1 MSSVM
6 QELLAQSSFD
16 KLKQG
21 TIVAGQITEIRQNEV
36 VVDIGGKAEAV
47 VPANEFMD
55 VGELQIG
62 QQIEVLIEKLED
74 KNGNPVVS
82 FDKAEQ
88 KKNWDNILTKFPEG
102 SIATGRVKAK
112 VKGGLIVNIG
122 VDSFLPASHID
133 VQPPKNLDQYVG
145 QTYDFKVLK
154 INLDRQNVVLSR
166 RELIEE
172 QRANKRRALLDS
184 IQPGQVRKGIVKN
197 ITDFGAFID
206 LDGMDGLLHITD
218 MSWGRITHPS
228 EMLKQGEEVN
238 VMIIEVN
245 REKERV
251 SLGLKQTT
259 KNPWDEIDRKFP
271 VGAKVHG
278 KVVNLVPYGA
288 FVEIEPGVEGLVHI
302 TEMSWTK
309 RITKPGELLKVGQ
322 ELDAVVLGIQKEEQK
337 ISLGLRQLEPNP
349 WDMVRH
355 NYPIGARVRGKV
367 VNLVPYGAFIELEEG
382 IDGMVHV
389 SDMSWTRKVNH
400 PSEVLKKGDD
410 SIPKAEAYYKKLVPL
425 AKRSVATLEARSR
438 LVDALAQWAVLKDIS
453 TRSQSGALVIET
465 SEAASPGAA
474 SKPAAP
480 DPLEAARKAL
490 GAPLVGFGGEQDIE
504 QEPAL
509 KDLVLHR
516 LNRRTAE
523 WNRRLAGECHAQEL
537 ANIQA
542 VNDYRETLGL
552 ARMEIDLRLMQA
564 ARGHSKE
571 MTDLKYFSHVSPTKG
586 REGFGDRC
594 RLAGYQGAGG
604 ENIASA
610 NNVTGQQA

>member
-1 MSSVM
+1 VRRIAPTGLVSVNLNQRFRLAEPPRKVDVAEHDDGFSHVIMSSVM

-16 KLKQG
+16 KLKEGQIVSG
-21 TIVAGQITEIRQNEV
+21 TITEIRQNEV
-36 VVDIGGKAEAV
+36 VVDIGGKSEGV
-47 VPANEFMD
+47 VPANEFID
-55 VGELQIG
+55 LGELQIG
-62 QQIEVLIEKLED
+62 SQIEVYLEKLED
-74 KNGNPVVS
+74 KEGNPILS

-102 SIATGRVKAK
+102 SIVAGRVKAK
-112 VKGGLIVNIG
+112 VKGGLIVSIG

-154 INLDRQNVVLSR
+154 INLDRKNIVLSR
-166 RELIEE
+166 RELIEQ
-172 QRANKRRALLDS
+172 QRTEKRRALLDT
-184 IQPGQVRKGIVKN
+184 IQPGQVRKGVVKN

-218 MSWGRITHPS
+218 MSWGRISHPS
-228 EMLKQGEEVN
+228 EMLKQGEEVQ

-259 KNPWDEIDRKFP
+259 KNPWDDIEHKFP
-271 VGAKVHG
+271 VGAKVRG

-309 RITKPGELLKVGQ
+309 RISKPSELLKVGQ

-367 VNLVPYGAFIELEEG
+367 RNMTTYGAFIELEEG

-400 PSEVLKKGDD
+400 PSEVLKKGD
-410 SIPKAEAYYKKLVPL
+410 E
-425 AKRSVATLEARSR
+425 
-438 LVDALAQWAVLKDIS
+438 VDAIVLDVDPNQQRISLGMKQLATDPWSDIDAHFKIGDVVQGTVTKITSFGAFVELKDGIDGLVHISQISEDRIDKVKDVLKPGQQV
-453 TRSQSGALVIET
+453 TARVIKIDRDERRLGLSIKAANYSEQQLAAET
-465 SEAASPGAA
+465 ATYEA
-474 SKPAAP
+474 
-480 DPLEAARKAL
+480 
-490 GAPLVGFGGEQDIE
+490 
-504 QEPAL
+504 
-509 KDLVLHR
+509 
-516 LNRRTAE
+516 LNRNTS
-523 WNRRLAGECHAQEL
+523 
-537 ANIQA
+537 
-542 VNDYRETLGL
+542 NDMMNLGDIL
-552 ARMEIDLRLMQA
+552 DEASR
-564 ARGHSKE
+564 KE
-571 MTDLKYFSHVSPTKG
+571 
-586 REGFGDRC
+586 
-594 RLAGYQGAGG
+594 
-604 ENIASA
+604 
-610 NNVTGQQA
+610 